1 MPAMA
6 LIFGVC
12 GTLAMH
18 DTASSDLVSFINSM
32 IGQIVGVVVAARV
45 TRLVRSVGADW
56 SARRIQRATWREL
69 GDMAAS
75 SHPQYAQSD
84 AYAVRMLDRIGLL
97 APRIAQ
103 AGGTVEGVAANDA
116 LRDLR
121 MGADIA
127 VLQRVRGQLPLA
139 TSAALLGGISRFF
152 RQRAEGRMNPRPPG
166 LLPQIDEALGAVLDA
181 RDTASSSSSASR
193 SAVTA
198 LVGLR
203 RNLFPD
209 APPSLAGT
217 SLTSQGAS
225 A

>member
-1 MPAMA
+1 
-6 LIFGVC
+6 
-12 GTLAMH
+12 
-18 DTASSDLVSFINSM
+18 
-32 IGQIVGVVVAARV
+32 
-45 TRLVRSVGADW
+45 
-56 SARRIQRATWREL
+56 
-69 GDMAAS
+69 
-75 SHPQYAQSD
+75 
-84 AYAVRMLDRIGLL
+84 MLDRIGLL

-139 TSAALLGGISRFF
+139 TSAALLGGISGFF

-166 LLPQIDEALGAVLDA
+166 LLPQIDEALGAMLDA
-181 RDTASSSSSASR
+181 RDAASSAAAR

-209 APPSLAGT
+209 APPSLAST